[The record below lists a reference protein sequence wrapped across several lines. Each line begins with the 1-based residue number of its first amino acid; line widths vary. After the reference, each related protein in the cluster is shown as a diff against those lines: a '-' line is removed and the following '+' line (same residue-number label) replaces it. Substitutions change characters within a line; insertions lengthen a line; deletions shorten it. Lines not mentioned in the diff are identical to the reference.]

1 MSSRLASIV
10 LVTTLIAQAPSH
22 AAGPRIAPVP
32 ENQRSAEQKALAER
46 FASSTIPN
54 AVATYLNHPL
64 LAEHI
69 LPFEHYVSSD
79 SGLPPRD
86 RSLLILRTAWL
97 TRSDYLWA
105 HRVGAARQAGV
116 TTDELRRIAEG
127 PGANRWDAFDAVLLR
142 AADELHVD
150 SFVSDATWQA
160 LSERYNT
167 NQLVDL
173 VDTVGT
179 LTMHAGAFNSLGLE
193 IEPGLPGTA
202 SDRNSRMQWRQRE
215 RTCACWG
222 ESPAFHR
229 SSPGTGRP
237 SSASDSIPT
246 EPVSAQRTSSSRSCA
261 ILLRIACAVPSTSTF
276 SIPRRCPSGSG
287 KRC

>member
-32 ENQRSAEQKALAER
+32 ESQRSAEQKALAER

-86 RSLLILRTAWL
+86 RSLVILRTAWL

-105 HRVGAARQAGV
+105 HRAGAARQAGV

-127 PGANRWDAFDAVLLR
+127 PGANRWDTFDAVLLR
-142 AADELHVD
+142 AADELHLD

-193 IEPGLPGTA
+193 IEPGLP
-202 SDRNSRMQWRQRE
+202 QR
-215 RTCACWG
+215 
-222 ESPAFHR
+222 
-229 SSPGTGRP
+229 
-237 SSASDSIPT
+237 
-246 EPVSAQRTSSSRSCA
+246 
-261 ILLRIACAVPSTSTF
+261 L
-276 SIPRRCPSGSG
+276 RRCRVQAWP
-287 KRC
+287 

>member
-10 LVTTLIAQAPSH
+10 LATLIAQAPSH
-22 AAGPRIAPVP
+22 AAGQRVAPVP

-54 AVATYLNHPL
+54 AIATYLNHPL

-86 RSLLILRTAWL
+86 RSLVILRTAWL

-105 HRVGAARQAGV
+105 HRAGAARQAGV

-127 PGANRWDAFDAVLLR
+127 PGANRWDTFDAVLLR
-142 AADELHVD
+142 AADELHLD

-193 IEPGLPGTA
+193 IEPGLP
-202 SDRNSRMQWRQRE
+202 E
-215 RTCACWG
+215 RLPTGIPSAVAATRTNVRLLG
-222 ESPAFHR
+222 ESPAYHR

-237 SSASDSIPT
+237 SSANDSTPT
-246 EPVSAQRTSSSRSCA
+246 EPVSGQRTSS
-261 ILLRIACAVPSTSTF
+261 
-276 SIPRRCPSGSG
+276 
-287 KRC
+287 